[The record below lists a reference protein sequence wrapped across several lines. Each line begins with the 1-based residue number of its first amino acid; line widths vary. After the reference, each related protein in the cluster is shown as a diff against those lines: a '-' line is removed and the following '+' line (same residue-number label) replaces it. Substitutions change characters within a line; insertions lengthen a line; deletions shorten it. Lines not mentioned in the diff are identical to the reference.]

1 MVTLY
6 FNPHSIYNQCV
17 TKEDATAGLL
27 APSRGH
33 SAQYR
38 RIRTGCSG
46 QWSWRSRRVL
56 MEDPNYPQDAG
67 SETENTERVSDIS
80 SRVNKHTT
88 AANIRTDSRS
98 ALWSEHD
105 TQWTRWLGLCF
116 SCNPMMHC
124 GPKTPTWWKKFW
136 NFHTSH
142 LRSARAAPGG
152 RLMKTSDQLMIICGA
167 RSLLTLSH
175 CSRST
180 LYSGINYSH
189 TLVRE
194 EWKEEISHKSLNI
207 TESLNH
213 INEDSWSINVL
224 MKFLTSDVSVQ
235 LPQSCSNRRQC
246 EWNNDT

>member
-124 GPKTPTWWKKFW
+124 GQKHQHGERSLETFIRLICDQLGMLREDVWWRPAISWWLFVELVLSWRCHTAAGRHFTLELITHTHWWERSEKRK
-136 NFHTSH
+136 FHTNH
-142 LRSARAAPGG
+142 WIL
-152 RLMKTSDQLMIICGA
+152 LKVWII
-167 RSLLTLSH
+167 
-175 CSRST
+175 
-180 LYSGINYSH
+180 
-189 TLVRE
+189 
-194 EWKEEISHKSLNI
+194 
-207 TESLNH
+207 
-213 INEDSWSINVL
+213 
-224 MKFLTSDVSVQ
+224 
-235 LPQSCSNRRQC
+235 
-246 EWNNDT
+246 

>member
-1 MVTLY
+1 MLGSVELTEQKSPDGGSKLSSGRWEW
-6 FNPHSIYNQCV
+6 NWKHRESQRHLITSQQTHHSCQ
-17 TKEDATAGLL
+17 
-27 APSRGH
+27 H
-33 SAQYR
+33 
-38 RIRTGCSG
+38 
-46 QWSWRSRRVL
+46 
-56 MEDPNYPQDAG
+56 QDWLQ
-67 SETENTERVSDIS
+67 IS
-80 SRVNKHTT
+80 SV
-88 AANIRTDSRS
+88 I
-98 ALWSEHD
+98 
-105 TQWTRWLGLCF
+105 WTRHTVNTLVRSLF
-116 SCNPMMHC
+116 QLQSHDALR
-124 GPKTPTWWKKFW
+124 PKTPTWWKKFG

-246 EWNNDT
+246 EWSNDTSHKDQTTLSRSVMMIFNTSQRNAAKNQDKQTIFNFILLGK